1 MIKRAN
7 DTLLGKESD
16 DEEVD
21 SESGEESDDNEESEK
36 ETEQP
41 AAKKTKTEK
50 FTPQPR
56 AVKEAK
62 RDKKDEPAKDIAD
75 AERNLAKKA
84 IVNKKRKRLLE
95 RIEKVSVFLARRF
108 ITMEQRAI
116 KVIQI
121 WVAFF
126 VELGHFLSD
135 NFVHFFIENEDR

>member
-41 AAKKTKTEK
+41 VAKKTKTEK

-95 RIEKVSVFLARRF
+95 RIEKVSIFLVLSQYIKGRF
-108 ITMEQRAI
+108 ILSEL
-116 KVIQI
+116 
-121 WVAFF
+121 FF
-126 VELGHFLSD
+126 LILK
-135 NFVHFFIENEDR
+135 I